1 MHSRKIVILAFP
13 GVALLDIVGPS
24 DVFAIAT
31 QYTLPTG
38 HIPYEITV
46 ASQTGGPVRSSSGL
60 ELLTQKLSDID
71 PAEID
76 TVLVSGGGPPM
87 TPPIPEYLVGWLKQN
102 SDEVRRIC
110 GVCTGTFLLAA
121 AGLADKR
128 RVTTHWEATELLQ
141 QLYPQANV
149 EIDPIFVKDG
159 RLWSSAGLSAGID
172 LSIALIEEDHGHAAA
187 MRLARLLVMFVKRPG
202 HQAQYSAPLALQAG
216 ADEDFSNLHA
226 WIADH
231 LWENLTIERLAS
243 QARLSPRT
251 FMRRY
256 KLSVGRTPGRTVKVI
271 RLEAACREILETQ
284 HSLKQIAKSTGFGD
298 EQTLRRAFIE
308 EYGMPPQ
315 QVRDRHARGVANL

>member
-1 MHSRKIVILAFP
+1 MNSRKIVILAFP

-31 QYTLPTG
+31 QYTLPIG
-38 HIPYEITV
+38 HIPYEIIV
-46 ASQTGGPVRSSSGL
+46 GSQQGGPVRSSSGL
-60 ELLTQKLSDID
+60 ELFTRKLDDID

-87 TPPIPEYLVGWLKQN
+87 TPPIPKDLVDWLKEN
-102 SDEVRRIC
+102 GDRARRIC

-121 AGLADKR
+121 AGLTGAH

-141 QLYPQANV
+141 QMHPETNV
-149 EIDPIFVKDG
+149 EVDPIFVKDG

-202 HQAQYSAPLALQAG
+202 HQAQYSVPLASQTD
-216 ADEDFSNLHA
+216 ADEDFSDLHA

-231 LWENLTIERLAS
+231 LVENLTVDRLAF
-243 QARLSPRT
+243 QAQLSPRT
-251 FMRRY
+251 FLRRY
-256 KLSVGRTPGRTVKVI
+256 KRAVGRTPGKTVKMI
-271 RLEAACREILETQ
+271 RLEAACREVLDTQ

-315 QVRDRHARGVANL
+315 QVRDRHARRVANL